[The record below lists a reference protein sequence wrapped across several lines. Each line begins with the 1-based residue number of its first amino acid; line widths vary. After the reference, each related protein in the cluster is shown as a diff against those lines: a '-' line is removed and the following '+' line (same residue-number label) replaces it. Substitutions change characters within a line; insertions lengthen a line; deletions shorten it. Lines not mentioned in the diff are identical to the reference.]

1 MVDEKKAFT
10 GAEREARRREKA
22 AADGFK
28 SCSVG
33 LVRVEHIE
41 AFKAAAALSRLN
53 KLQLDNGQLFAI
65 KTVERVVE
73 KRIGV
78 PKNVPVIDL
87 SPLVPLVTSRWPLA
101 IAAVVG
107 FVIGAGFVFSI
118 R

>member
-1 MVDEKKAFT
+1 MSDEKKALT
-10 GAEREARRREKA
+10 DAERQAKRREKA
-22 AADGFK
+22 AADGLK
-28 SCSVG
+28 ACSIG
-33 LVRVEHIE
+33 LVRIEHVE
-41 AFKAAAALSRLN
+41 AFKAAGSLSRQG
-53 KLQLDNGQLFAI
+53 KLDLDNGQLFVV

-73 KRIGV
+73 KRVVV

-87 SPLVPLVTSRWPLA
+87 SPLGSLLTSRWPLA